1 MKRSICVVLVATA
14 RAYAADGPEDVT
26 VGGRKA
32 SETGGSAHSL
42 TEKQLL
48 RFRNDDPHKVL
59 MQIPGVYVRGEDGFG
74 LRPNIGIRG
83 GNSDR
88 SKKVTLLEDGILF
101 APAPY
106 SAPAAYYFPNMSRM
120 RNVRVLKGPSSIA
133 NGPQTVGGA
142 IDLLTHEIPATR
154 TGVFDLGYGSY
165 GYNKLHARFGTSD
178 EHTGFL
184 LEALHLGSDGFKTLD
199 RVGGDTGFSRNEVM
213 LKVGH
218 TLNPDADVVQRFE
231 AKLQYAD
238 EVSNETYLGLT
249 DEDFRTAP
257 YRRYVTS
264 QLDKMQWKR
273 TSMQLSHQATFSRNF
288 AIKTTAYRH
297 DLDRTWRKIN
307 GFRGA
312 DIYDVLS
319 NPDSNRLYREIL
331 AGNVDSTS
339 SRDSML
345 IGPNNRVFVSQGVQS
360 LFNLV
365 ERTGP
370 ATHRLQYGLRLH
382 YDSIERNH
390 TQEGFLV
397 RYRSLVPD
405 GAGIETT
412 ANNRAYT
419 TAVAMHAQD
428 AIEYK
433 ALTVTPGIRLELIRS
448 ISEDQLAGTRKG
460 RALQVALPGLAAH
473 LKATDDLALFG
484 GVHKGFSPPSPGDQT
499 AAPESSVNYELGARV
514 GRRNHVEAV
523 GFANNYSNFTSICTF
538 SSGCAPAD
546 IDKQFSAGGAF
557 IAGIELLA
565 SAEVKLTNALTVPLR
580 ATYTFTSARFL
591 SSFRSQDPQFG
602 SVRRGDELPYIP
614 LHQAS
619 ASVGLESER
628 YAVNLGGTYVGDM
641 RERAGQGE
649 TKPNELTD
657 PYFLLDV
664 SLQAHPAKWI
674 TLYVNGKN
682 MLNSEYIVS
691 RRPFGA
697 RPGAPLTV
705 ISGMTLTY

>member
-1 MKRSICVVLVATA
+1 MRRICICIALVSA
-14 RAYAADGPEDVT
+14 RAYADGPEDVS
-26 VGGRKA
+26 VGGRKT

-42 TEKQLL
+42 SEKQLL

-88 SKKVTLLEDGILF
+88 SKKVTLLEDGVLF

-142 IDLLTHEIPATR
+142 IDFLTHEIPSTR
-154 TGVFDLGYGSY
+154 TGTFDLGYGSY
-165 GYNKLHARFGTSD
+165 GYNKLYGRFGTSD
-178 EHTGFL
+178 EQTGFL
-184 LEALHLGSDGFKTLD
+184 LEALHLGSDGFKTQD

-218 TLNPDADVVQRFE
+218 TLDPDAQTVQRFE
-231 AKLQYAD
+231 AKLQYAN

-249 DEDFRTAP
+249 DQDFRASP
-257 YRRYVTS
+257 YRRYATS
-264 QLDKMQWKR
+264 QLDNMQWHR
-273 TSMQLSHQATFSRNF
+273 TSLQLSHQAVFSRNF
-288 AIKTTAYRH
+288 SVKTTAYRH
-297 DLDRTWRKIN
+297 DLDRTWRKVN

-319 NPDSNRLYREIL
+319 NPESNRLYRKIL
-331 AGNVDSTS
+331 AGDVDSTS
-339 SRDSML
+339 PNDSIL
-345 IGPNNRVFVSQGVQS
+345 IGPNHRVFVSQGVQS
-360 LFNLV
+360 LFALTAD
-365 ERTGP
+365 TGP
-370 ATHRLQYGLRLH
+370 AKHRLQYGIRLH

-397 RYRSLVPD
+397 RYRTLVPD

-419 TAVAMHAQD
+419 TAVAIHAQD

-448 ISEDQLAGTRKG
+448 ILEDQLAGTRKG

-473 LKATDDLALFG
+473 VKATEALAFFG

-499 AAPESSVNYELGARV
+499 AAAESSVNYELGARL

-538 SSGCAPAD
+538 SSGCAAAD

-557 IAGIELLA
+557 IAGVEVLANAEL
-565 SAEVKLTNALTVPLR
+565 KLNDTLTLPVR
-580 ATYTFTSARFL
+580 ATYTFTSAHFL
-591 SSFRSQDPQFG
+591 SAFRSQDPQFG

-628 YAVNLGGTYVGDM
+628 YAVNIGGTFVGDM
-641 RERAGQGE
+641 RERAGQGD

-674 TLYVNGKN
+674 TLYLNGKN
-682 MLNSEYIVS
+682 VLNAEYIVS